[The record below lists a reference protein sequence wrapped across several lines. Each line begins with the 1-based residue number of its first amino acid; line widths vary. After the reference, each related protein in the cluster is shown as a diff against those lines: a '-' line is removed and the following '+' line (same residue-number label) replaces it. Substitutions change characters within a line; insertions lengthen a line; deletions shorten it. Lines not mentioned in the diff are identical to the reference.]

1 MKAMVMKMKKR
12 KMSIRYLTF
21 ALVVAVV
28 FLPVLSFAETEE
40 EAIPSDPQEIPFVYE
55 LVETLSAEEV
65 NLWWAEQGYD
75 NPPYK
80 PGTSVMVIRLTED
93 TVFSRV
99 YDGEVSGKYGGW
111 VMDYDALDGLTPE
124 VIRDLFALPA
134 VPRYRVDVI
143 LPAGSLVRRGICNS
157 VEEWGEGGGIQYDM
171 MGERIGEFVNEK
183 PLEEEETQ
191 DESAA

>member
-12 KMSIRYLTF
+12 KISIRTLTF
-21 ALVVAVV
+21 ALVFVIV
-28 FLPVLSFAETEE
+28 FLPVFSFAAAEE
-40 EAIPSDPQEIPFVYE
+40 EAIPSDLQEIPFVYE

-99 YDGEVSGKYGGW
+99 YDGEVSGMYGGW
-111 VMDYDALDGLTPE
+111 VMDYDALDGLAPE

-134 VPRYRVDVI
+134 VPRFRVDVI
-143 LPAGSLVRRGICNS
+143 LPAGSLVRRGICNA

-171 MGERIGEFVNEK
+171 MGERIGDFVNEQ

-191 DESAA
+191 DDSAA